1 MRRKLSAILL
11 LLSTYVD
18 WFLLRLSAD
27 EVTRSESPSRAPRLL
42 IVPCDPWSVVGSRGD
57 QAMILAAID
66 YYRSK
71 YASLDIDLV
80 TTEDF
85 DEEAFNLPEGVR
97 CLKVWQGR
105 FLLRRILRGISDTPD
120 HVVVLG
126 ADVMDGHYA
135 PLTSLVLLALSD
147 LFVRRGADVHLL
159 GFSFNTSPSAW
170 LRTAFNA
177 AHPQLRFGCR
187 DEVSFQRLKAFTTHG
202 NIRLVADAAFRM
214 QPSDVFEQFAEYR
227 DWCEQRRES
236 GRTLLGL
243 NLHNMLFI
251 GYSNEAHRN
260 QQWLDCVIGALK
272 VFLQREEDVD
282 LVLMPHDFRTL
293 TGDCLVLDPIFE
305 ALSKFDS
312 RIYYLRDDIAANQI
326 KGMVSQI
333 DALISCRMHLA
344 IAALGQ
350 GIPVLG
356 VTYQG
361 KFDGLFRHFDLKG
374 GDIFVDPAL
383 VEDSDHFL
391 SYIDGFYQNMS
402 ILGERVRQELPE
414 VLALSEQNFE

>member
-1 MRRKLSAILL
+1 MRQKLSAILL
-11 LLSTYVD
+11 MLSTYVD
-18 WFLLRLSAD
+18 WFLLRRSPVGA
-27 EVTRSESPSRAPRLL
+27 TRSGSSERSPRLL

-80 TTEDF
+80 TTGDF
-85 DEEAFNLPEGVR
+85 DEETFHLPEGVR

-105 FLLRRILRGISDTPD
+105 FLLRSILRGIPDAPD

-147 LFVRRGADVHLL
+147 LFLRRAADVHLL
-159 GFSFNTSPSAW
+159 GLSFNTSPSAW
-170 LRTAFNA
+170 LRPAFNA

-187 DEVSFQRLKAFTTHG
+187 DEVSFQRLKQFTAHK

-251 GYSNEAHRN
+251 GYRNEAQRN
-260 QQWLDCVIGALK
+260 EQWLECVIGALK
-272 VFLQREEDVD
+272 VFLQREEDID

-293 TGDCLVLDPIFE
+293 TGDCLVLDPIFD
-305 ALSKFDS
+305 ALSEFDS

-374 GDIFVDPAL
+374 ENIFVDPAL
-383 VEDSDHFL
+383 VEDSEYLL
-391 SYIDGFYQNMS
+391 SYLDGFYQNIPS
-402 ILGERVRQELPE
+402 LRERVKQELPK
-414 VLALSEQNFE
+414 VLALSEQNFG